1 MIVNHLVYYQP
12 MKQSTSR
19 KRAASDEEAHLD
31 RIFHALA
38 DRTRRA
44 MLSRLAQGG
53 ASVTQL
59 AEPFEMSLPAVS
71 KHLKVLEEAGLVGR
85 SIEGRVH
92 HCALEPEALRDANQW
107 LETYRQFWDETLES
121 LARYVEGTHDE
132 GQE

>member
-1 MIVNHLVYYQP
+1 

-19 KRAASDEEAHLD
+19 KRAASDEEEQLD
-31 RIFHALA
+31 RIFRALA
-38 DRTRRA
+38 DQTRRA
-44 MLSRLAQGG
+44 MLARLAEGG

-92 HCALEPEALRDANQW
+92 HCTLEPEALREASEWID
-107 LETYRQFWDETLES
+107 TYRQFWDETLES
-121 LARYVEGTHDE
+121 LARYVEGTRDE

>member
-1 MIVNHLVYYQP
+1 

-19 KRAASDEEAHLD
+19 KRARADEEEHLD
-31 RIFHALA
+31 RVFRALS

-44 MLSRLAQGG
+44 MLSRLARGS

-107 LETYRQFWDETLES
+107 LEAYRQFWDETLES
-121 LARYVEGTHDE
+121 LAHYIEGKHGKE
-132 GQE
+132 KE

>member
-1 MIVNHLVYYQP
+1 

-19 KRAASDEEAHLD
+19 KRARADEEEHLD
-31 RIFHALA
+31 RVFRALS

-44 MLSRLAQGG
+44 MLSRLARGS

-107 LETYRQFWDETLES
+107 LEAYRQFWDETLES
-121 LARYVEGTHDE
+121 LAHYVEGLHDE
-132 GQE
+132 DKD